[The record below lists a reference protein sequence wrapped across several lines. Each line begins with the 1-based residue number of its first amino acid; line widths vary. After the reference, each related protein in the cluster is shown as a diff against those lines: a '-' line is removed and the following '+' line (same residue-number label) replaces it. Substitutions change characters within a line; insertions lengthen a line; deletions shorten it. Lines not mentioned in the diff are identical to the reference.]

1 MHGTVE
7 RPSLARRKPLAL
19 SGVVL
24 GFACILAFVLLIALR
39 PQLAGD
45 MNGAAVLNHILLIDS
60 LLPRSA
66 IALIAGAALGLSGAL
81 LQRVL
86 RNPIA
91 DTSTLGIAAGAQLAM
106 TMAVGFFPLLI
117 GLPREV
123 AAFVGGLIAVV
134 LVLALS
140 WRRGLD
146 PVTVALCGMMVTLV
160 ASALS
165 VTIILARGEYAM
177 SIFIWGAGA
186 LNQQSWDGV
195 ITLAPRLTI
204 GFIAAAVLIRPLTVM
219 SLNDSSAKSLGLGL
233 HSTRFAILALA
244 VWLSAS
250 VTAQVGIIGFLGL
263 AAPHLARFC
272 GARRTGQLLIAAP
285 LAGAGLLF
293 LTDCAVQLLSPGF
306 SDLAPTGAATALLGG
321 PLLLLLLPRLR
332 SVNTPRSEG
341 APRVRQNL
349 ATPHRT
355 LVLLAIAFV
364 LLILW
369 ALSVGRIMDGWEVAT
384 GGQFSELLPF
394 RLPRTVVAGAA
405 GAMLAAA
412 GFIMQR
418 LTGNPL
424 ASPEVLGVSAGGG
437 AGLTV
442 ALFLFAF
449 PSPAIMITAMTLG
462 ALIAFLVMLAISARG
477 GFGPERLL
485 LSGIAIGALS
495 MAIVTVVLARGD
507 LRGYLLLTWLSGSTN
522 RAGSFEAWTG
532 VISAAILIPL
542 LPLLRRWFDILPM
555 GGGVARSV
563 GLSVMLSRLVLAVL
577 AALLTAIPSYLVGPL
592 SLTGLIAP
600 HLACLIGFRNTVQQ
614 LIASVLLGAMLLTI
628 ADWLS
633 RMVIFPYEVPVG
645 LFATLIGGP
654 YLIWFLTRK
663 ETKQ

>member
-7 RPSLARRKPLAL
+7 RPAIVRGRPLAL
-19 SGVVL
+19 SGGLL
-24 GFACILAFVLLIALR
+24 GLACILAFALLITLR
-39 PQLAGD
+39 PLLAPD
-45 MNGAAVLNHILLIDS
+45 MTGATVLNRILLVDS

-66 IALIAGAALGLSGAL
+66 IAIVAGAALGLSGAL

-91 DTSTLGIAAGAQLAM
+91 DASTLGIAAGAQLAM

-117 GLPREV
+117 GLPREL
-123 AAFVGGLIAVV
+123 AAFAGGLIAVI

-146 PVTVALCGMMVTLV
+146 PITVALCGMMVTLV

-204 GFIAAAVLIRPLTVM
+204 GFAAAAILIRPLTVM
-219 SLNDSSAKSLGLGL
+219 SLDDSSAKSLGLAL
-233 HSTRFAILALA
+233 HGMRFAILALA

-250 VTAQVGIIGFLGL
+250 ITAQVGIIGFLGL

-293 LTDCAVQLLSPGF
+293 LTDCAVQLFSPGF

-332 SVNTPRSEG
+332 SSN
-341 APRVRQNL
+341 AVRADGIPGVRGNL
-349 ATPHRT
+349 AAPHRM
-355 LVLLAIAFV
+355 LILLAVAFV
-364 LLILW
+364 LLVMW
-369 ALSVGRIMDGWEVAT
+369 ALSVGRSVDGWQLAT
-384 GGQFSELLPF
+384 GNQFWELLPF

-462 ALIAFLVMLAISARG
+462 ALIAFLAMLAISARG

-485 LSGIAIGALS
+485 LSGVAIGALS

-507 LRGYLLLTWLSGSTN
+507 LRGYILLTWLSGSTN
-522 RAGSFEAWTG
+522 RAGPFEAWTG
-532 VISAAILIPL
+532 VISVAVLIPL

-563 GLSVMLSRLVLAVL
+563 GLSVSLSRFALAVL

-600 HLACLIGFRNTVQQ
+600 HLARLIGFRSTVRQ

-645 LFATLIGGP
+645 LFAALIGGP

>member
-1 MHGTVE
+1 MHGMVD
-7 RPSLARRKPLAL
+7 RPMIARRRPLAFN
-19 SGVVL
+19 GAML
-24 GFACILAFVLLIALR
+24 GIACMLAFAALLVMR
-39 PQLAGD
+39 PQLSAD
-45 MNGAAVLNHILLIDS
+45 MSDAAVLNRILLVDS

-91 DTSTLGIAAGAQLAM
+91 DASTLGIAAGAQLAM
-106 TMAVGFFPLLI
+106 TIAVGLFPLLI
-117 GLPREV
+117 GLPREIS
-123 AAFVGGLIAVV
+123 AFAGGLAAV
-134 LVLALS
+134 LIVLALS

-160 ASALS
+160 ATALS

-177 SIFIWGAGA
+177 SVFIWGAGA

-195 ITLAPRLTI
+195 ISLGPRLAI
-204 GFIAAAVLIRPLTVM
+204 GIAAAVLLVRPLTIM
-219 SLNDSSAKSLGLGL
+219 SLDDKSARSLGLAL
-233 HSTRFAILALA
+233 HSMRFAVLALA
-244 VWLSAS
+244 VWLAAS

-263 AAPHLARFC
+263 AAPYLARFC
-272 GARRTGQLLIAAP
+272 GARRTRQLLIAAP

-306 SDLAPTGAATALLGG
+306 TDLAPTGAATALLGG
-321 PLLLLLLPRLR
+321 PLLLLLLPRLHSAHALR
-332 SVNTPRSEG
+332 ADG
-341 APRVRQNL
+341 APLVR
-349 ATPHRT
+349 RT
-355 LVLLAIAFV
+355 LIAPNRALALLALSFM
-364 LLILW
+364 LLIAL
-369 ALSVGRIMDGWEVAT
+369 ALSVGRNIDGWQAAI
-384 GGQFSELLPF
+384 GGQFWELLPF
-394 RLPRTVVAGAA
+394 RLPRTLVSATA

-437 AGLTV
+437 AGLTA
-442 ALFLFAF
+442 ALFLFSF
-449 PSPAIMITAMTLG
+449 PSPAITITAMTIG
-462 ALIAFLVMLAISARG
+462 ALIAFLAMLAISARG

-485 LSGIAIGALS
+485 LSGIAIGALC

-532 VISAAILIPL
+532 IVAVGLLIPL
-542 LPLLRRWFDILPM
+542 LPILRRWFDVLPL

-563 GLSVMLSRLVLAVL
+563 GLPVAISRLLLSVL
-577 AALLTAIPSYLVGPL
+577 AALLTAIPSFLVGPL

-600 HLACLIGFRNTVQQ
+600 HLARLVGFRQTGKQ
-614 LIASVLLGAMLLTI
+614 LAASLLFGAMLLTL

-645 LFATLIGGP
+645 LFAALIGGP

>member
-7 RPSLARRKPLAL
+7 RPGTVGGNPLAL
-19 SGVVL
+19 SGTVL
-24 GFACILAFVLLIALR
+24 VFACILAFVLLIVVR
-39 PQLAGD
+39 PQLTSNMAG
-45 MNGAAVLNHILLIDS
+45 ATVLNHILLIDS

-91 DTSTLGIAAGAQLAM
+91 DASTLGIAAGAQLAM
-106 TMAVGFFPLLI
+106 TITIGLLPLLI
-117 GLPREV
+117 GLPREI
-123 AAFVGGLIAVV
+123 AAFAGGLIAVM

-140 WRRGLD
+140 WRRGLN

-195 ITLAPRLTI
+195 ITLAPRLAI
-204 GFIAAAVLIRPLTVM
+204 GFAAAAVLIRPLTVM
-219 SLNDSSAKSLGLGL
+219 SLDDSSAKSLGLGL
-233 HSTRFAILALA
+233 HSMRFGILALA

-285 LAGAGLLF
+285 LAGADLLF

-332 SVNTPRSEG
+332 SVNTPRSES

-355 LVLLAIAFV
+355 LALLAVAFI

-369 ALSVGRIMDGWEVAT
+369 ALSVGRSMDGWQVAT
-384 GGQFSELLPF
+384 GRQFSELLAF

-462 ALIAFLVMLAISARG
+462 ALVAFLIMLAISARG
-477 GFGPERLL
+477 GFVPERLL
-485 LSGIAIGALS
+485 LSGTAIGAFS

-532 VISAAILIPL
+532 VISAAVLIPL
-542 LPLLRRWFDILPM
+542 LPPLRRWFDILPM

-563 GLSVMLSRLVLAVL
+563 GLSVAISRLVLAIL

-600 HLACLIGFRNTVQQ
+600 HLARLVGFRNIIHQ

-645 LFATLIGGP
+645 LFAALIGGP

>member
-7 RPSLARRKPLAL
+7 RPGIVRRKPLAS
-19 SGVVL
+19 SGAVL
-24 GFACILAFVLLIALR
+24 GLACILAFTLLVALR
-39 PQLAGD
+39 PQLAPD
-45 MNGAAVLNHILLIDS
+45 MTGATVLNRILLVDS

-91 DTSTLGIAAGAQLAM
+91 DASTLGIAAGAQLAM
-106 TMAVGFFPLLI
+106 TMALGFFPLLI
-117 GLPREV
+117 GLPREI
-123 AAFVGGLIAVV
+123 AAFAGGLTAVV

-195 ITLAPRLTI
+195 IALAPRLAI
-204 GFIAAAVLIRPLTVM
+204 GLAAAVVLIRPLTVM
-219 SLNDSSAKSLGLGL
+219 SLDDNSAKSLGLAL
-233 HSTRFAILALA
+233 HSIRLAILALA

-272 GARRTGQLLIAAP
+272 GARRTGQLMIAAP

-321 PLLLLLLPRLR
+321 PLLLLLLPRLHSGNPLR
-332 SVNTPRSEG
+332 ADS
-341 APRVRQNL
+341 APRAGQNL
-349 ATPHRT
+349 AAPHRT
-355 LVLLAIAFV
+355 LILLAVAFV
-364 LLILW
+364 LLIVFV
-369 ALSVGRIMDGWEVAT
+369 LSVGRSMDGWQVAT
-384 GGQFSELLPF
+384 GSRFWELLPF
-394 RLPRTVVAGAA
+394 RLPRAVVSAAA

-437 AGLTV
+437 AGLTA

-449 PSPAIMITAMTLG
+449 PSPVVMITAMTLG
-462 ALIAFLVMLAISARG
+462 ALIAFLLMLAISARG

-532 VISAAILIPL
+532 VISAVVLIPL
-542 LPLLRRWFDILPM
+542 LPILRRWFDILPL
-555 GGGVARSV
+555 GGDVARSV
-563 GLSVMLSRLVLAVL
+563 GLSVAMSRLVLAIV
-577 AALLTAIPSYLVGPL
+577 AALLTTIPSFLVGPL

-600 HLACLIGFRNTVQQ
+600 HLARLIGFRSTMKQ
-614 LIASVLLGAMLLTI
+614 LLASLLLGAMLLTA

-633 RMVIFPYEVPVG
+633 RVVIFPYEVPVG
-645 LFATLIGGP
+645 LFAALIGGP